1 MVETLYHFCHRAY
14 LLGDRAGA
22 RKYFDMI
29 RAEYRAG
36 APKSSLEREQYLTL
50 KSIRIALETG
60 AMAEQT
66 WVEDFQVAPKK
77 QEGIDV
83 PQDELVRRIH
93 REALEDLWRILG
105 QDVWLAN
112 VEHPCPPYGRA
123 DMLYMSE
130 DTAYPVE
137 VKRKDGDHD
146 VVGQIS
152 KYDLY
157 MKLRLHLKLYKRVRP
172 MTICAGYSPYAHRE
186 LKARSVMT
194 LIYSNGGERLRVSET

>member
-1 MVETLYHFCHRAY
+1 MIEALYHFCHRAY
-14 LLGDRAGA
+14 LLGDKPGA

-36 APKSSLEREQYLTL
+36 ASKKSLHREQYLTL

-60 AMAEQT
+60 AVPAQS
-66 WVEDFQVAPKK
+66 WVEDLPAAPKK
-77 QEGIDV
+77 QEGIGV
-83 PQDELVRRIH
+83 SQDELVRRIH
-93 REALEDLWRILG
+93 REALDDLQGILG

-146 VVGQIS
+146 VVGQIA

-157 MKLRLHLKLYKRVRP
+157 MKLRLNLKLYKRVRAI
-172 MTICAGYSPYAHRE
+172 TICAGYSPFAHRE
-186 LKARSVMT
+186 LKARSVET
-194 LIYSNGGERLRVSET
+194 LVYSDWGDRIKVTAT